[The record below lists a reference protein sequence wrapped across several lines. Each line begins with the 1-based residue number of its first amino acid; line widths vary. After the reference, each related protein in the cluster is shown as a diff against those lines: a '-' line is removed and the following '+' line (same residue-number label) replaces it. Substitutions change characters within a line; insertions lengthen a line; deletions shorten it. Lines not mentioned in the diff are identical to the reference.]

1 MNFEAKGIKVTIDPN
16 EQSNQAVLDTI
27 QEFADVA
34 KERGLELPFV
44 VGTVAVESTVDT
56 ERLHRNLRV
65 ESECSGQVEGALEVY
80 ESVVDQLNSV
90 KAKKEQ
96 ITIPNREESIA
107 AFDAWFTPEKLD
119 YVAKAMEADPELSFT
134 LVATPNVILS
144 LKQFKDVAKKFGE
157 NQPYPTYIWDE
168 LYDKYT
174 PAQLCSGT
182 SYASSF
188 LFSLIPSKLNE
199 GMYGTVTE
207 QRAKLE
213 KLQRSQ
219 ETAFLKVPSPLEAVV
234 YWNTLRAQGDRLE
247 GTDNFDKTYIRHF
260 DLSEQRFDGNLFVPF
275 SCVRGNGE
283 PNLLRSLAR
292 DGSDA
297 RVAVG

>member
-1 MNFEAKGIKVTIDPN
+1 MDFEAKGMKVTVDAVV
-16 EQSNQAVLDTI
+16 QSNELLLSA
-27 QEFADVA
+27 A
-34 KERGLELPFV
+34 KEIADEARARGLELPF
-44 VGTVAVESTVDT
+44 GIVAVQSTVERPT
-56 ERLHRNLRV
+56 TSGAERLVAEQEAQSFKAYESIVDLINQSKNKKDRIVPAETHQF
-65 ESECSGQVEGALEVY
+65 ESELY
-80 ESVVDQLNSV
+80 EWLGED
-90 KAKKEQ
+90 E
-96 ITIPNREESIA
+96 
-107 AFDAWFTPEKLD
+107 DKLA
-119 YVAKAMEADPELSFT
+119 YVSQAMEADPELSFT
-134 LVATPNVILS
+134 LVATPNVVLTP
-144 LKQFKDVAKKFGE
+144 KQFKDVAKKFGE
-157 NQPYPTYIWDE
+157 NQPYPTYIWNE

-199 GMYGTVTE
+199 GMYGTVSE

-219 ETAFLKVPSPLEAVV
+219 ETAFLKVPSPLEAVA